1 MSGGYD
7 VIVVGLG
14 GMGSACCWQLAR
26 RGLRVLGLDAF
37 GLGHRLGSSH
47 GVNRIIR
54 KPYYENPA
62 YVPLVLRAYDLW
74 RDLEAA
80 SGTPILHLTG
90 GIDAGPEDSRTFL
103 GAVEACRLHGLPHEI
118 LDTTALRGR
127 FPAFDLPA
135 GTMAV
140 FSPDSGFVL
149 SEVAISTHLC
159 LAESLG
165 ATLRR
170 PEPVLG
176 WEPRGGGVTVTTGQG
191 TYEAGALIL
200 AAGAWMADLVPGLR
214 PIAVPERQVIGWF
227 QPRQPELFRI
237 GRFPVFTMKMPE
249 GEFYGFPEFG
259 LPGLKI
265 GRHRHRHEA
274 TSPQAVDRNVTA
286 ADEAMLRDAIDRY
299 LPLAGGRMLHAA
311 TCLYTN
317 TPDED
322 FIIDRLPGR
331 ENVVLL
337 SPCSGHGYK
346 FCSVIGE
353 LAADLVT
360 KGRTRLDIRFLSLD
374 RFRDRAS

>member
-1 MSGGYD
+1 MGASYD

-37 GLGHRLGSSH
+37 ELGHTMGSSH

-62 YVPLVLRAYDLW
+62 YVPLVLRAYELW

-80 SGTPILHLTG
+80 SGEAILHVTG
-90 GIDAGPEDSRTFL
+90 GIDAGPVDSKTFL
-103 GAVEACRLHGLPHEI
+103 GAVEACRIHDIAHEV
-118 LDTTALRGR
+118 LDGADLRAR
-127 FPAFDLPA
+127 FPAFNLPA

-140 FSPDSGFVL
+140 FCPDSGFVL
-149 SEVAISTHLC
+149 SELAIRTHLR

-165 ATLRR
+165 AHLHR
-170 PEPVLG
+170 PEAVLG
-176 WEPRGGGVTVTTGQG
+176 WEPTVSGIAVTTGQG
-191 TYEAGALIL
+191 RYEAGHLVL
-200 AAGAWMADLVPGLR
+200 AAGAWMADLVPQLR
-214 PIAVPERQVIGWF
+214 SVAVPERQVVGWF
-227 QPRQPELFRI
+227 EPQVPELFQV

-249 GEFYGFPEFG
+249 GEFYGFPDFG

-274 TSPQAVDRNVTA
+274 TTPQTVDRIVHA
-286 ADEAMLRDAIDRY
+286 ADESMLRDAIRRY
-299 LPLAGGRMLHAA
+299 LPSADGPMCRAA
-311 TCLYTN
+311 ACLYTN

-322 FIIDRLPGR
+322 FIIDRMPGHN
-331 ENVVLL
+331 NVVLL

-346 FCSVIGE
+346 FCSVVGE
-353 LAADLVT
+353 LTADLVT
-360 KGRTRLDIRFLSLD
+360 EGRTALDIDFLSLG
-374 RFRDRAS
+374 RF